1 MSLLDWIFGWM
12 LVPDNLP
19 KEQAMAIFCHTYGT
33 TPGFKSL
40 TAVSQAAMEK
50 AIELIVKGKS
60 YLLILP
66 VGSCGENEER
76 KIRQEIAQKAGIAN
90 QISFLRGVKSTYDE
104 AAAIGNLIVGGNIL
118 VVADRYHMR
127 RSLQIFRACL
137 PGTKLYNAS
146 SVCLKYDEP
155 AVPPSL
161 FSFIQSRQ
169 IRSKFVS
176 ILWNN
181 LFYLLTPI
189 LVKRS

>member
-1 MSLLDWIFGWM
+1 MSLLDQIFRWM
-12 LVPDNLP
+12 LVPDKLP
-19 KEQAMAIFCHTYGT
+19 ENKAMMIFCHTYGT
-33 TPGFKSL
+33 TPGFKKL
-40 TAVSQAAMEK
+40 TAVGQAAMEK

-60 YLLILP
+60 HLLILP
-66 VGSCGENEER
+66 VGSYGEDEE
-76 KIRQEIAQKAGIAN
+76 KEIKLNLAQKAGIADK
-90 QISFLRGVKSTYDE
+90 IFFLRGVTSTYDE
-104 AAAIGNLIVGGNIL
+104 VAAIGSSFIGGNIL

-181 LFYLLTPI
+181 LLYLLTPI

>member
-1 MSLLDWIFGWM
+1 MSLLDWVFGWM
-12 LVPDNLP
+12 IVPDKLP
-19 KEQAMAIFCHTYGT
+19 ENQAMMVFCHTYGT
-33 TPGFKSL
+33 TPGFKKL
-40 TAVSQAAMEK
+40 TAVGQAAMEK

-60 YLLILP
+60 HLLILP
-66 VGSCGENEER
+66 VGSYGEDEE
-76 KIRQEIAQKAGIAN
+76 KEIKLNLAQKAGIADK
-90 QISFLRGVKSTYDE
+90 IFFLRGVTSTYDE
-104 AAAIGNLIVGGNIL
+104 VAAMGNLIGEGNLI